1 MAADA
6 AIVIASLCMA
16 SSHHR
21 AGRNGKLAT
30 KRRPRFPR
38 VICGRRRNLCRNGI
52 WRTLQRDDITA
63 SSGGVNDLTGR
74 LFGKALLG
82 ALIDDYSAEVRPKQ
96 KAA

>member
-16 SSHHR
+16 SPLHR

-30 KRRPRFPR
+30 EKRPPRFPR
-38 VICGRRRNLCRNGI
+38 AIRGRRRNLCRNGL
-52 WRTLQRDDITA
+52 WRNLQRDDITA
-63 SSGGVNDLTGR
+63 SCGEVNDLR
-74 LFGKALLG
+74 
-82 ALIDDYSAEVRPKQ
+82 IDDYSAEVRPKQ